1 MFSRQ
6 ILYVKQWNLRTKII
20 TLCQNHRITG
30 KHHTYIIENWI
41 QLTKYLHVNT
51 HRLQESPMPRT
62 WWTLCSP
69 TWQTREWIQFKPGQW
84 KMRNWKQ
91 EKVKTGSDC
100 TAHSGPFPNQYQ
112 HIYIYLTLQQ
122 KYKLINFV
130 YLQQLFAEI
139 SIFWLNHDGA
149 ETSNIYYTTHN
160 QLT

>member
-112 HIYIYLTLQQ
+112 HIYIYLTLQHI
-122 KYKLINFV
+122 YKLHTYWLSKSIV
-130 YLQQLFAEI
+130 CWKKMSIKFA
-139 SIFWLNHDGA
+139 W
-149 ETSNIYYTTHN
+149 
-160 QLT
+160 